1 MNTVE
6 ISIQDIFWSLKK
18 YIAWIVAA
26 TIIGA
31 LGAFIITN
39 YFITPVYST
48 RISFCV
54 FAKERDASELT
65 TSELTADATIANTY
79 SILLTSE
86 PVREAVSEAMGGRVS
101 AGALSGM
108 LSTSRP
114 TNSQVI
120 YVTIKSTNRQLA
132 VDVGNTLLEVA
143 PKELSV
149 IVRGGEM
156 TQVDSAHSAS
166 QISPN
171 LSSNVTYGFLLGLL
185 LSCAVVI
192 VIAMLDTTIWREE
205 DLERAFDI
213 PILGSVPSM
222 FATEHNSKHKSG
234 R

>member
-1 MNTVE
+1 MNSVE

-26 TIIGA
+26 TLIGA
-31 LGAFIITN
+31 LAAYCITQF
-39 YFITPVYST
+39 FITPVYST
-48 RISFCV
+48 RVSFCV

-86 PVREAVSEAMGGRVS
+86 PVRMAVSEAMGGRVS
-101 AGALSGM
+101 AGTISGM

-120 YVTIKSTNRQLA
+120 YVTVKSTDPQLA
-132 VDVGNTLLEVA
+132 VEVANTLLEEA
-143 PKELSV
+143 PEKLSD

-156 TQVDSAHSAS
+156 TAVDSARSAAK
-166 QISPN
+166 ISPN
-171 LSSNVTYGFLLGLL
+171 LSTNVTYGFLLGLL

-205 DLERAFDI
+205 DLERTFDI
-213 PILGSVPSM
+213 PILGSIPSM
-222 FATEHNSKHKSG
+222 SAIEQANRHKS
-234 R
+234 RR